1 MVKRIITIL
10 TLLVLSVTALAQD
23 DSDGTE
29 QIIHVSPYQQE
40 CVGVAVQNCLVVR
53 FDDEDELSFFYDSIG
68 GFMFEQGFEYT
79 LLVNVTERENPP
91 ADASSLQY
99 ELVEVLQKL
108 PAQIDGRVWELQ
120 SLNGE
125 DVADPTRYTLTTTG
139 EGLALI
145 ADCNNV
151 LANLTLNPLSI
162 ETTISTLVACPPDSL
177 DSDYLEGLNNANLI
191 SIENGELILQSP
203 DGQLRFAPPA
213 IEGIDWT
220 LNRVLGLAMMFEID
234 EATPYTLRLED
245 GSAEMTISC
254 NGAGAEV
261 ELDGAI
267 IRFGE
272 IETEEELCEEDPL
285 SGMFPPIDA
294 VYYVNQDGNLILED
308 ALSNLYEFTS
318 D

>member
-125 DVADPTRYTLTTTG
+125 DVADPTRYTLTTTD

-177 DSDYLEGLNNANLI
+177 DADYLEGLNNANLI

-220 LNRVLGLAMMFEID
+220 LNRVLGIAMMFEID